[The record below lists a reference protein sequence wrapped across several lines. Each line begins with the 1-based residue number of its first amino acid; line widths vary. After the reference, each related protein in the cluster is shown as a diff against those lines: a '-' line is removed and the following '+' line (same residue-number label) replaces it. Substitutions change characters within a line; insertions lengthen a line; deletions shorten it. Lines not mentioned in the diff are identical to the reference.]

1 MIKYFRFIT
10 SRFESDADIN
20 SKLLAKE
27 GCCSFHMYSITI
39 GAWVLVRLPNFKIRT
54 ISRYIVELEGITLA
68 VVVLHKFFL
77 FFCVYNTKGFC
88 L

>member
-27 GCCSFHMYSITI
+27 GCSFHMYSITI
-39 GAWVLVRLPNFKIRT
+39 GAWVFGT
-54 ISRYIVELEGITLA
+54 A
-68 VVVLHKFFL
+68 AKFQNKDYF
-77 FFCVYNTKGFC
+77 
-88 L
+88 

>member
-27 GCCSFHMYSITI
+27 GCSFHMYSITI

-54 ISRYIVELEGITLA
+54 ISRYIVELEGITL
-68 VVVLHKFFL
+68 VVVVFHKFSL
-77 FFCVYNTKGFC
+77 LLCI
-88 L
+88 